1 MIIGCPSEIKV
12 REYRVGLVPAA
23 VKALV
28 ADGCTV
34 LIQSNAGVGSGI
46 SDERYKAVGAEIV
59 ESPNTIWERAD
70 LICKVKEPLPSEYP
84 LMRAGQILFTYLH
97 LAADLELTEALLKQR
112 VSGVAFETIQVGQ
125 SLPLL
130 KPMSEVAGRMSI
142 QVGAWCL
149 EKHQGGKGL
158 LLGGVTGV
166 PKAKVAILGG
176 GVVGLQAAK
185 VALGMG
191 ALVTLLDTNVDRLEY
206 LDHIFSERVQTLYST
221 PYSITEAVT
230 EADLV
235 IGAVLIAGAKAP
247 KLVTRELLGQMGK
260 GSVIVDVA
268 VDQGGCVETMHA
280 TTHENPTFEVDGIV
294 HYGVAN
300 MPGAVARTSTFA
312 LAQATL
318 PYMRMLAGLGLKAAC
333 EQNKS
338 LALGLN
344 THQGYLTYEAV
355 ANAHG
360 LAFHEYSKS
369 LATS

>member
-12 REYRVGLVPAA
+12 KEYRVGLVPAA
-23 VKALV
+23 VRALV
-28 ADGCTV
+28 SDGHTV
-34 LIQSNAGVGSGI
+34 IIQKDAGLGSGI
-46 SDERYKAVGAEIV
+46 SNELYTGAGAQLLD
-59 ESPNTIWERAD
+59 NAADIWARAD

-84 LMRAGQILFTYLH
+84 LMRTGQILYTYLH
-97 LAADLELTEALLKQR
+97 LAADRELTLALLEKK
-112 VSGVAFETIQVGQ
+112 VSGVAYETIQVGNT
-125 SLPLL
+125 LPLL

-166 PKAKVAILGG
+166 PKGKVTIIGG
-176 GVVGLQAAK
+176 GVVGLQACK

-191 ALVTLLDTNVDRLEY
+191 AQVTVLDTNNDRLEY
-206 LDHIFSERVQTLYST
+206 LDHIFGERAQCLYST
-221 PYSITEAVT
+221 PYTIAECVKES
-230 EADLV
+230 DLV
-235 IGAVLIAGAKAP
+235 VGAVLVAGARAP
-247 KLVTRELLGQMGK
+247 KLVTRELLGHMAK

-268 VDQGGCVETMHA
+268 VDQGGCVETMHP
-280 TTHENPTFEVDGIV
+280 TTHENPTFEVDGII

-318 PYMRMLAGLGLKAAC
+318 PYLRMLAGMGLKASM

-355 ANAHG
+355 AHAHG
-360 LAFHEYSKS
+360 LAFHEYSKV
-369 LATS
+369 LV

>member
-12 REYRVGLVPAA
+12 REYRVGLIPAA

-28 ADGCTV
+28 SDGHTV
-34 LIQSNAGVGSGI
+34 LIQSHAGLGSGI
-46 SDERYKAVGAEIV
+46 SNEQYKAVGAEIID
-59 ESPNTIWERAD
+59 SPETIWERSD
-70 LICKVKEPLPSEYP
+70 LICKVKEPLPAEYP

-97 LAADLELTEALLKQR
+97 LAADLNLTQALLQQK
-112 VSGVAFETIQVGQ
+112 VSGMAFETVQVGN

-166 PKAKVAILGG
+166 PKARVAILGG

-191 ALVTLLDTNVDRLEY
+191 AIVTLLDTNVERLEY

-221 PYSITEAVT
+221 PMSIAEAVT

-235 IGAVLIAGAKAP
+235 IGAVLITGAKAP
-247 KLVTRELLGQMGK
+247 KLVTRELLGKMGK

-294 HYGVAN
+294 HYGVGN

-318 PYMRMLAGLGLKAAC
+318 PYMRLLAGKGLKTAC

-338 LALGLN
+338 LSLGLN
-344 THQGYLTYEAV
+344 TYQGYLTYEAV
-355 ANAHG
+355 AKAHG
-360 LAFHEYSKS
+360 LTFHEYSQS

>member
-12 REYRVGLVPAA
+12 KEHRVGLVPAA

-28 ADGCTV
+28 SDGHTV
-34 LIQSNAGVGSGI
+34 LVQSNAGVGSGI
-46 SDERYKAVGAEIV
+46 SNEQYKAVGAQIV
-59 ESPNTIWERAD
+59 ERPEPIWERAE

-97 LAADLELTEALLKQR
+97 LAADLELTNALLEQK
-112 VSGVAFETIQVGQ
+112 VSGVAFETIQVGNT
-125 SLPLL
+125 LPLL

-191 ALVTLLDTNVDRLEY
+191 ALVTLLDTNVERLEY
-206 LDHIFSERVQTLYST
+206 LDHIFSERIQTLYST
-221 PYSITEAVT
+221 PYSIAEAVT

-247 KLVTRELLGQMGK
+247 KLVTRELLSQMGK
-260 GSVIVDVA
+260 GSAIVDVA

-280 TTHENPTFEVDGIV
+280 TTHDNPTFEVDGII

-318 PYMRMLAGLGLKAAC
+318 PYMRMLAGMGLAAAC
-333 EQNKS
+333 EQNRS

-355 ANAHG
+355 AHAHG
-360 LAFHEYSKS
+360 LAFHEYSQS
-369 LATS
+369 LG

>member
-12 REYRVGLVPAA
+12 KEHRVGLVPAA

-28 ADGCTV
+28 SDGHTV
-34 LIQSNAGVGSGI
+34 LVQSNAGIGSGI
-46 SDERYKAVGAEIV
+46 SNEQYKAVGAEIID
-59 ESPNTIWERAD
+59 SAQSIWERAD
-70 LICKVKEPLPSEYP
+70 LICKVKEPVPPEYS
-84 LMRAGQILFTYLH
+84 LMRPGQILFTYLH
-97 LAADLELTEALLKQR
+97 LAANLELTQALLKQK
-112 VSGVAFETIQVGQ
+112 VSGVAFETIQVGNT
-125 SLPLL
+125 LPLL

-149 EKHQGGKGL
+149 EKQQGGKGL

-166 PKAKVAILGG
+166 PKSKVAVLGG
-176 GVVGLQAAK
+176 GVAGLQAAK

-191 ALVTLLDTNVDRLEY
+191 ALVTLLDTNVERLEY
-206 LDHIFSERVQTLYST
+206 LDHIFSERIQTLYST
-221 PYSITEAVT
+221 PYSIAEAVR
-230 EADLV
+230 EADVV

-247 KLVTRELLGQMGK
+247 KLVTRELLGQMSK
-260 GSVIVDVA
+260 GSVIVDIA
-268 VDQGGCVETMHA
+268 VDQGGCVETIRP
-280 TTHENPTFEVDGIV
+280 TTHDNPIFEVDGIV

-318 PYMRMLAGLGLKAAC
+318 PYMRMLAGMGLRAAC

-360 LAFHEYSKS
+360 LVFHEYSKS
-369 LATS
+369 LG

>member
-12 REYRVGLVPAA
+12 KEHRVGLVPAA

-28 ADGCTV
+28 SDGHTV
-34 LIQSNAGVGSGI
+34 LVQKNAGLGSGI
-46 SDERYKAVGAEIV
+46 SNEQYKAVGAQIIESASEIWSRSNLV
-59 ESPNTIWERAD
+59 
-70 LICKVKEPLPSEYP
+70 CKVKEPLASEYD
-84 LMRAGQILFTYLH
+84 LMQPGQILYTYLH
-97 LAADLELTEALLKQR
+97 LAAERQLTDALLNRK
-112 VSGVAFETIQVGQ
+112 VSGVAYETIQVGNT
-125 SLPLL
+125 LPLL

-191 ALVTLLDTNVDRLEY
+191 ALVTVLDTNLDRLEY
-206 LDHIFSERVQTLYST
+206 LDHIFLERIQALYST
-221 PYSITEAVT
+221 PYSIAEAVA

-247 KLVTRELLGQMGK
+247 KLITRELVGQMGK

-280 TTHENPTFEVDGIV
+280 TTHDNPTFEVDGII

-318 PYMRMLAGLGLKAAC
+318 PYLRMLAGMGLKAAC

-355 ANAHG
+355 ARAHG
-360 LAFHEYSKS
+360 LAFHEYSQV
-369 LATS
+369 LAAS

>member
-1 MIIGCPSEIKV
+1 VMIIGCPSEIKV
-12 REYRVGLVPAA
+12 KEYRVGLIPAA
-23 VKALV
+23 VKVLV
-28 ADGCTV
+28 ADGHTV

-46 SDERYKAVGAEIV
+46 SNEQYKAVGAEIT
-59 ESPNTIWERAD
+59 EKPETIWERAD
-70 LICKVKEPLPSEYP
+70 LICKVKEPLPAEYP
-84 LMRAGQILFTYLH
+84 LMRSGQILFTYLH
-97 LAADLELTEALLKQR
+97 LAANLELTDVLLKQKI
-112 VSGVAFETIQVGQ
+112 SGIAFETIQVGP

-130 KPMSEVAGRMSI
+130 KPMSEVAGRMSV

-166 PKAKVAILGG
+166 PKAKVVILGG
-176 GVVGLQAAK
+176 GAAGLQAAK

-191 ALVTLLDTNVDRLEY
+191 ALVTLLDINLERLEY
-206 LDHIFSERVQTLYST
+206 LDHIFSERIQTLYST
-221 PYSITEAVT
+221 HHNIADAVR

-247 KLVTRELLGQMGK
+247 KLVTRDLLSQMSK
-260 GSVIVDVA
+260 GSAIIDIA
-268 VDQGGCVETMHA
+268 IDQGGCVETMHA
-280 TTHENPTFEVDGIV
+280 TTHDNPIFEVEGII

-312 LAQATL
+312 LAQATM
-318 PYMRMLAGLGLKAAC
+318 PYMRLLANAGLKAAL

-344 THQGYLTYEAV
+344 TYQGYLTYEAV
-355 ANAHG
+355 AQAHG
-360 LAFHEYSKS
+360 LAFHEYS
-369 LATS
+369 

>member
-1 MIIGCPSEIKV
+1 MIIGCPSEIKIQ
-12 REYRVGLVPAA
+12 EYRVGLVPAA

-28 ADGCTV
+28 ADGHLV
-34 LIQSNAGVGSGI
+34 LIQSHAGIGSGI
-46 SDERYKAVGAEIV
+46 SNEQYKAVGAEIV
-59 ESPNTIWERAD
+59 ERPESIWERAD
-70 LICKVKEPLPSEYP
+70 LICKVKEPVSAEYP
-84 LMRAGQILFTYLH
+84 LMRSGQVLFAYLH
-97 LAADLELTEALLKQR
+97 LAADLELTQALLKQK
-112 VSGVAFETIQVGQ
+112 VSGVAFETIQVGN

-149 EKHQGGKGL
+149 EKQQGGKGL
-158 LLGGVTGV
+158 LLGGVAGV

-176 GVVGLQAAK
+176 GAAGLQAVK
-185 VALGMG
+185 VAVGMG
-191 ALVTLLDTNVDRLEY
+191 ALVTVLDTNLERLEY
-206 LDHIFSERVQTLYST
+206 LDNLFSERVQALYST
-221 PYSITEAVT
+221 PYSIAEAVA

-235 IGAVLIAGAKAP
+235 VGAVLIAGAKAP
-247 KLVTRELLGQMGK
+247 KLVTRKLLGQMSK
-260 GSVIVDVA
+260 GSAIVDIA
-268 VDQGGCVETMHA
+268 IDQGGCVETMHV
-280 TTHENPTFEVDGIV
+280 TTHDNPIFQVDGIV
-294 HYGVAN
+294 HYGVGN

-318 PYMRMLAGLGLKAAC
+318 PYLRLLAGAGLKAAC

-355 ANAHG
+355 AEAHG
-360 LAFHEYSKS
+360 LAFHEYSQS